1 MQRTVRYVI
10 VLASCCALVLLVSGA
25 ALAQSYTAKALV
37 SDVTGK
43 APHIDP
49 LLGNPWGLAY
59 QPGEPF
65 WISDESTGWSTLYD
79 GSGNPQSLQVVVPAA
94 SGTGAGTPTGIVYNG
109 SNQFAIDS
117 WVSVFLF
124 ATLDGTIQGWSAF
137 DPSTSLIGATQAGA
151 SYTGLAISNH
161 TSGNLLFAADA
172 ANNKVDVYNGSF
184 SLVNSFTDPKV
195 PAGYAPFG
203 IQDINGQVYVTY
215 AAQNGGPNGAVDIF
229 TESGTLVK
237 RLVVGKPLNQAWG
250 LAVAPSN
257 FGPLSGTLLVT
268 NNTASGT
275 INGFSLTTGALVGT
289 ISNSAGKPIA
299 INGLWGIEFGGGTK
313 NNGATNALYF
323 TAGPNDTTGYFGVIN
338 VSN

>member
-1 MQRTVRYVI
+1 MQRFVRHLI
-10 VLASCCALVLLVSGA
+10 LAACCGLMLLLSGA
-25 ALAQSYTAKALV
+25 ALAQSYKAAALV

-43 APHIDP
+43 AKNTDA

-65 WISDESTGWSTLYD
+65 WISDEATGWSTLYN
-79 GSGNPQSLQVVVPAA
+79 GTGVPQSLQVVIPSS
-94 SGTGAGTPTGIVYNG
+94 SGTGAGTPTGIVANA
-109 SNQFAIDS
+109 SDEFAIDT

-124 ATLDGTIQGWSAF
+124 ATMDGTIQGWSGF
-137 DPSTSLIGATQAGA
+137 EPSTALIAVRAPGA
-151 SYTGLAISNH
+151 SYTGLAITNYS
-161 TSGNLLFAADA
+161 SGNMLYAADA
-172 ANNKVDVYNGSF
+172 ANNKVDVYDGSF
-184 SLVNSFTDPKV
+184 NLVKSFTDPKV

-203 IQDINGQVYVTY
+203 IQDIGGQVYVTY

-237 RLVVGKPLNQAWG
+237 RLVVGAPLNQAWG

-268 NNTASGT
+268 NNIGKGT
-275 INGFSLTTGALVGT
+275 INGFSLTTGKLVGT
-289 ISNSAGKPIA
+289 ISNSSGDPIL
-299 INGLWGIEFGGGTK
+299 INGLWGIEFGGGSA

-323 TAGPNDTTGYFGVIN
+323 TAGPNDTLGYFGVITVVN
-338 VSN
+338 